1 MLTKTAR
8 LNISYPMLFEVRN
21 KSANTLTHCGV
32 LEFVAEEGRCYIPK
46 WVYLPPH
53 NIQPLMKMMQ
63 TLHLTE
69 GSLLNLKSTTLPLG
83 KFIKIQPQS
92 TTFLSIHDPKAV
104 LEMSLRNFSALTKGD
119 IIQISYN
126 SQIYEIAVL
135 EVKAHGT
142 SDEETQA
149 VCVIETDIEVDFAP
163 PVGYVEPP
171 VSSSAASSRP
181 ASRTTGTGTPGLP
194 NDIVSIHG
202 GMAAKLDF
210 HALSSAADTA
220 SESAFSRGG
229 QTLRGKPTM
238 SSPLAS
244 SSLSISQGDESSP
257 SIRTTK
263 SYLEGG
269 PVPRPFKIGF
279 GFFFVGYPIVPVKK
293 EGEKE
298 TEETVSENFKGSGVR
313 LKDVAKTKKRSRRDK
328 GPSSSSAG
336 SSSRDVIQID

>member
-1 MLTKTAR
+1 
-8 LNISYPMLFEVRN
+8 
-21 KSANTLTHCGV
+21 
-32 LEFVAEEGRCYIPK
+32 
-46 WVYLPPH
+46 
-53 NIQPLMKMMQ
+53 MQ

-92 TTFLSIHDPKAV
+92 TSFLSIHDPKAV

-126 SQIYEIAVL
+126 SQIYEIAL
-135 EVKAHGT
+135 LQVKAHGGN
-142 SDEETQA
+142 DGETA

-171 VSSSAASSRP
+171 VSSSATSSRP
-181 ASRTTGTGTPGLP
+181 ASRMTGTGTPGLP

-210 HALSSAADTA
+210 HALSSAADTS

-229 QTLRGKPTM
+229 QTLRGKTTM

-244 SSLSISQGDESSP
+244 LSVSQGDVTSS

-263 SYLEGG
+263 SYLDGG
-269 PVPRPFKIGF
+269 PVPRPFKVEF
-279 GFFFVGYPIVPVKK
+279 GCFFVGYPIVPVKK
-293 EGEKE
+293 EGEE
-298 TEETVSENFKGSGVR
+298 PEETVSENFKGSGVR
-313 LKDVAKTKKRSRRDK
+313 LKDATKTKKKSRRDK
-328 GPSSSSAG
+328 RTTSSGTG
-336 SSSRDVIQID
+336 SSLKDVIQID